1 MEAQDW
7 WKPCIAEFVGA
18 FALTFVGAGAIVA
31 TQGGDLVAI
40 ALAHGLAIAVMVTAL
55 GHISGGHFNP
65 AVTIATMF
73 TKKIGLELGLL
84 YIIFQLLGSI
94 FGAFLLVAAFPENLY
109 GPVNLGTPGVD
120 TNAISVPNAVVIEA
134 ILTFFLVFV
143 IFGAAIDARNHMK
156 AVAGL
161 AIGLTITADIL
172 MGGPLTGAAM
182 NPARAFGTALISRT
196 FDNHLVYWIGPI
208 LGAIIAALVY
218 DNAFLSQPKAQ
229 ETEKPPAVPVE
240 SVEQAPK
247 SD

>member
-73 TKKIGLELGLL
+73 TRKIGVELGLL

-94 FGAFLLVAAFPENLY
+94 FGAFLLVASFPEGLY
-109 GPVNLGTPGVD
+109 RPVSLGTPAVAASI
-120 TNAISVPNAVVIEA
+120 TAPNAVVIEA

-143 IFGAAIDARNHMK
+143 IFGVAIDKRNHMK
-156 AVAGL
+156 ALAGM
-161 AIGLTITADIL
+161 AIGLAVTMDIL

-182 NPARAFGTALISRT
+182 NPARAFGTALISRS

-208 LGAIIAALVY
+208 LGGIIAGLVY
-218 DNAFLSQPKAQ
+218 DNAFLAKPKMQ
-229 ETEKPPAVPVE
+229 ETEKPPAVPVD
-240 SVEQAPK
+240 SLEQSAK

>member
-40 ALAHGLAIAVMVTAL
+40 AFAHGLAIAVMVTAV

-73 TKKIGLELGLL
+73 TKKIGVELGLL

-94 FGAFLLVAAFPENLY
+94 FGAFLLVASFPDNLY
-109 GPVNLGTPGVD
+109 QPVALGTPMVAA
-120 TNAISVPNAVVIEA
+120 AITAPNAVVIEA

-143 IFGAAIDARNHMK
+143 IFGTAIDARNHMK
-156 AVAGL
+156 ALAGM
-161 AIGLTITADIL
+161 AIGLTVTLDIL

-182 NPARAFGTALISRT
+182 NPARAFGTALISRS

-208 LGAIIAALVY
+208 LGGIIAGLVY
-218 DNAFLSQPKAQ
+218 DNAFLAAPRPQ

-240 SVEQAPK
+240 RSAK
-247 SD
+247 LD

>member
-31 TQGGDLVAI
+31 TRGGDLVAI

-73 TKKIGLELGLL
+73 TKKIGVELGLL

-94 FGAFLLVAAFPENLY
+94 FGAFLLVASFPASLY
-109 GPVNLGTPGVD
+109 EPVALGTPGLSGD
-120 TNAISVPNAVVIEA
+120 ITAPNAVVIEA

-143 IFGAAIDARNHMK
+143 IFGAAIDARNQMK
-156 AVAGL
+156 ALAGL
-161 AIGLTITADIL
+161 AIGLTVTMDIL

-208 LGAIIAALVY
+208 LGGIIAALVY
-218 DNAFLSQPKAQ
+218 DNAFLSKPKVE

-240 SVEQAPK
+240 SLEQSAK

>member
-1 MEAQDW
+1 METQDW

-31 TQGGDLVAI
+31 TQGGNLVAI
-40 ALAHGLAIAVMVTAL
+40 ALAHGLTIAVMVTAL
-55 GHISGGHFNP
+55 GHLSGGHFNP

-73 TKKIGLELGLL
+73 TKKIGMELGLL

-109 GPVNLGTPGVD
+109 RSVALGTPAVAA
-120 TNAISVPNAVVIEA
+120 AISVPNAVVIEA

-161 AIGLTITADIL
+161 AIGLTVTADIL

-196 FDNHLVYWIGPI
+196 FDNQLVYWIGPI

-218 DNAFLSQPKAQ
+218 DNAFLSRPKAQ

-240 SVEQAPK
+240 SLEQSAK
-247 SD
+247 SE

>member
-31 TQGGDLVAI
+31 TQGGNLVAI
-40 ALAHGLAIAVMVTAL
+40 ALAHGLTIAVMVTAL

-73 TKKIGLELGLL
+73 TKKIGVELGLL
-84 YIIFQLLGSI
+84 YIIFQLLGAI
-94 FGAFLLVAAFPENLY
+94 FGAFLLVASFPEGLY
-109 GPVNLGTPGVD
+109 GPTSLGTPAVAASI
-120 TNAISVPNAVVIEA
+120 TAPNAVVIEA

-143 IFGAAIDARNHMK
+143 IFGVAIDARNQMK
-156 AVAGL
+156 PVAGL
-161 AIGLTITADIL
+161 AIGLTITMDIL

-182 NPARAFGTALISRT
+182 NPARAFGTALISRS

-208 LGAIIAALVY
+208 LGGIIAALVY
-218 DNAFLSQPKAQ
+218 DNAFLAKPKVQ

-240 SVEQAPK
+240 SLEPSAK
-247 SD
+247 AD